1 MRGLIYG
8 TVRVEIGWKD
18 LWQMGICFRM
28 ALKAVPPIH
37 NSYGKF
43 FSLAQRYET
52 DATEFEKLCVRFRAL
67 ASPEADVVL

>member
-1 MRGLIYG
+1 
-8 TVRVEIGWKD
+8 
-18 LWQMGICFRM
+18 MGICFRM